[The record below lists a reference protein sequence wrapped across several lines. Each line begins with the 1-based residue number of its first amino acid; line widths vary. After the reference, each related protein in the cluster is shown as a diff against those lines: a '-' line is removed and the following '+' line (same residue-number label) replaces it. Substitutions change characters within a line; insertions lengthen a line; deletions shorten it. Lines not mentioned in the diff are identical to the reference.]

1 MAWVGVKRNI
11 HKCLIRDLSYDK
23 KDFILFISYF
33 SFRSFLS
40 FSWKLSLVIIM
51 PTRLKDRGSQ
61 IIKKM
66 FISKSESIPEI
77 DKKKIK
83 RLLHV

>member
-1 MAWVGVKRNI
+1 MFYKI
-11 HKCLIRDLSYDK
+11 SDLSYDK
-23 KDFILFISYF
+23 KDFILFVSYF

-51 PTRLKDRGSQ
+51 PTQLKDRGSQTQ

-66 FISKSESIPEI
+66 FISKSGSILDI
-77 DKKKIK
+77 DKNKIA
-83 RLLHV
+83 RLLYVLD